1 MSLQA
6 PSSVQKLQNA
16 LQAKAKGSSGFRFY
30 ALYDKIVREDV
41 LTHSYRLARAKGGK
55 PGVDRERFQDIEA
68 YGVER
73 WLDELAQAL
82 KKKRYRPESVRR
94 LYTPKPNGKQRPL
107 GIPTIRDRVVQTA
120 AALVLAPIFE
130 ADLQPEQYAY
140 REGHGAHGAVRRVH
154 GLLRTGHTEV
164 VDADLSHYFG
174 SLPHADLMQ
183 SLARRISDRHVLALI
198 KQWLV
203 RHAPPAGW

>member
-6 PSSVQKLQNA
+6 PSRVQKLQNA

-130 ADLQPEQYAY
+130 ADLCNRNSMPIG
-140 REGHGAHGAVRRVH
+140 RDMVPTVRCAVSMGCSGPVTRRWWT
-154 GLLRTGHTEV
+154 RTCRTTS
-164 VDADLSHYFG
+164 A
-174 SLPHADLMQ
+174 A
-183 SLARRISDRHVLALI
+183 
-198 KQWLV
+198 
-203 RHAPPAGW
+203 